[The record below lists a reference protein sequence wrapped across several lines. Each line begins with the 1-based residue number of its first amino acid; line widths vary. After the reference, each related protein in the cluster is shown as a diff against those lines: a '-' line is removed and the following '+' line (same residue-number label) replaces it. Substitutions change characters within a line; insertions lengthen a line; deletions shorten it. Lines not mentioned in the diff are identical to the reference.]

1 MILRIT
7 DGTTTVNLTGGSDGI
22 YGGAEYVPRTPDVSE
37 MEFTAEALRDGGELI
52 QATRRNVVESLLLVL
67 TGASRSALESTLH
80 DLERLLEGA
89 ARYQERKV
97 GARVY
102 VEYRKADSGDV
113 YRSEI
118 LRGSVQPSEETA
130 GEAYFAAGAI
140 QVTVAWKRRFYWEG
154 PESELSLTNAHGSGV
169 SGITVYNHYDS
180 GNENFVAIDGD
191 DVDGVLPAGCRLVI
205 MNTYNDTSRLG
216 DVIIA
221 HNIFSYPTTLDHVL
235 EGEDADYVA
244 GGASAAPASP
254 DVSTYSA
261 GQYQP
266 VSWTGDTLTQAIRWQ
281 LSAALLSACAGG
293 WFRLWGRFTTSPS
306 GTKITP
312 RITFPSGTP
321 LTVVAEAAE
330 VTLGSGTLQ
339 DLGVLQIPPWLPA
352 ETDLQQVDLTLYA
365 RETGGGSFN
374 LDFLQLTPLD
384 GYRYLYP
391 RGYGSSYER
400 QIVDDSIHNVLY
412 TENYPSGGVK
422 TGHYL
427 GRGNRI
433 LLWPGRDQRLYF
445 LATNWTGGAEVL
457 RTLGIRVYYRPRR
470 LTL

>member
-1 MILRIT
+1 
-7 DGTTTVNLTGGSDGI
+7 V
-22 YGGAEYVPRTPDVSE
+22 
-37 MEFTAEALRDGGELI
+37 EFTAEALRDGGELI
-52 QATRRNVVESLLLVL
+52 QSTRRNVVESVPLVV

-97 GARVY
+97 GSRVY
-102 VEYRKADSGDV
+102 VEFRKADSGDV

-130 GEAYFAAGAI
+130 GEVYFAAGAI
-140 QVTVAWKRRFYWEG
+140 RVTVAWKRRYYWEG
-154 PESELSLTNAHGSGV
+154 PETALSLSNTHGSGT
-169 SGITVYNHYDS
+169 SGVQVYNHYDS
-180 GNENFVAIDGD
+180 GNENFVDIDGD
-191 DVDGVLPAGCRLVI
+191 DVGGVIPAGCKLLI
-205 MNTYNDTSRLG
+205 ENTYNIATRLD
-216 DVIIA
+216 DVIIG
-221 HNIFSYPTTLDHVL
+221 HNIFAHPASLDHIL

-254 DVSTYSA
+254 DVSTYSD

-266 VSWTGDTLTQAIRWQ
+266 VSWAGDNLTQALRWQ
-281 LSAALLSACAGG
+281 LSTTLLNACAGG

-321 LTVVAEAAE
+321 VTVVAEAAE

-339 DLGVLQIPPWLPA
+339 DLGVLQIPPWLPG

-384 GYRYLYP
+384 GYRVLFP
-391 RGYGSSYER
+391 RGYGCSYGR
-400 QIVDDSIHNVLY
+400 HIVDDSVTGELY
-412 TENYPSGGVK
+412 AEDAAVGGAK
-422 TGHYL
+422 SGHYL
-427 GRGNRI
+427 SRGNPL
-433 LLWPGRDQRLYF
+433 LLWPGRDQRLTF
-445 LATNWTGGAEVL
+445 LATNLSGGAEVL
-457 RTLGIRVYYRPRR
+457 RTLGVRVYYRPRR
-470 LTL
+470 LTI